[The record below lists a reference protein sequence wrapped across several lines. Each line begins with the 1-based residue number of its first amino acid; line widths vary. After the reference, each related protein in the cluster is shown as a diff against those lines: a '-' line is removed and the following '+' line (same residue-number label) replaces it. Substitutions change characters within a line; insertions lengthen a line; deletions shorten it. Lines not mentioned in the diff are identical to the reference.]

1 MRVFHGRLARLVI
14 TGLAV
19 CACTARAGAQTQ
31 FEVIHRFSEVDPPY
45 APGAGLVQGTDGQFY
60 GTTSFGGPGGHGT
73 VFKVTPGGAVTVL
86 HVFDGTDGDRPF
98 ARLVQASDGKFY
110 GTAMTIF
117 RVQP

>member
-45 APGAGLVQGTDGQFY
+45 APGAGLVQGTDGQPTERAAGNAHY
-60 GTTSFGGPGGHGT
+60 LPCDHHGQRW
-73 VFKVTPGGAVTVL
+73 PN
-86 HVFDGTDGDRPF
+86 
-98 ARLVQASDGKFY
+98 
-110 GTAMTIF
+110 
-117 RVQP
+117 